1 MEQNELK
8 KIARATKK
16 WMKEFGAIHDYKS
29 HQRDYMVRDE
39 WAEAMDDIGFDV
51 EPDDWPCIANVMFE
65 MRIWVGL
72 VPFKGW
78 FLCKA
83 DDAASSLIVILNTA
97 ISMYRTAI
105 VRMEAMERSGEF
117 EKIAKGMPGR
127 VRVSDFNQITA
138 ACEALGVPIGEEVK
152 TAMEETQRLLTEAA
166 EKHN

>member
-16 WMKEFGAIHDYKS
+16 WMKEEGAIHDYKS
-29 HQRDYMVRDE
+29 HKRDYMVRDE
-39 WAEAMDDIGFDV
+39 WAKAMDDIGFDV

-83 DDAASSLIVILNTA
+83 DDAASSLIIILNTA

-117 EKIAKGMPGR
+117 EKIAKGMPGS
-127 VRVSDFNQITA
+127 VRISDFNQITA
-138 ACEALGVPIGEEVK
+138 ACEALGVPIGEEVRI
-152 TAMEETQRLLTEAA
+152 AMEDTQRLLIEAA
-166 EKHN
+166 EKHK